1 MPRVGNKHYPYT
13 PEGRAAAAR
22 DKQGRGLTATE
33 GFNQPGQLDDAAG
46 RAMMKKGGKVKGFK
60 GGGESKMPKEVK
72 ESKKI
77 GKARSLREA
86 VFGQLFEKK
95 KKVKNKEA
103 VAKLKDGGLAQ
114 GYNARLDE
122 SLGERHGKNREQGKT
137 DRRDESKAMS
147 KKDTGHAYAGMKKG
161 GKVTANK
168 SSGRSK
174 ASKRADGIARQGH
187 TKGRVV

>member
-1 MPRVGNKHYPYT
+1 MPKVGNKHYPYT

-22 DKQGRGLTATE
+22 DRQGRGLTATE

-60 GGGESKMPKEVK
+60 EGKKVDLRKLIKRDKK
-72 ESKKI
+72 ESE
-77 GKARSLREA
+77 EA
-86 VFGQLFEKK
+86 KPEKPGSEVLK
-95 KKVKNKEA
+95 RAKERTQNMSN
-103 VAKLKDGGLAQ
+103 GGLAQ

-122 SLGERHGKNREQGKT
+122 SLGECHGKNREQGKT

-174 ASKRADGIARQGH
+174 ASKRADGIAKKGH